1 MSSRRRNVNTK
12 MSNQAATQAEPLI
25 PHAIPPYHDISDS
38 PPPSPSASQFSK
50 FTPLSLSNTPAWL
63 PIAAASGACAAFN
76 GVFAKLTTTSLTSS
90 WASKLS
96 LAFHLAEDNKIV
108 AFLLRA
114 FFFSLNLAF
123 NALMW
128 TLFTM
133 ALTRAASTTR
143 VSLINTSFNF
153 LLTALSGW
161 LVFGE
166 KLPLL
171 WWVGAMGL
179 VVGNVVIGRRDS
191 GETDDKRTEEA
202 VKLQDDMGDRSEES
216 QQRYRDEAEER
227 PPAQELP

>member
-1 MSSRRRNVNTK
+1 MAD
-12 MSNQAATQAEPLI
+12 QAAIQAEPLL
-25 PHAIPPYHDISDS
+25 PQAIPPYQDISDS
-38 PPPSPSASQFSK
+38 PPPSPRPS
-50 FTPLSLSNTPAWL
+50 TPQPTILSSTPAWL

-90 WASKLS
+90 WASHIS
-96 LAFHLAEDNKIV
+96 LALHLSADNKPV
-108 AFLLRA
+108 ALLLRA

-133 ALTRAASTTR
+133 ALTRATSTTR

-161 LVFGE
+161 MVFGE
-166 KLPLL
+166 KLPGL

-179 VVGNVVIGRRDS
+179 VVGNVVIGRRDE
-191 GETDDKRTEEA
+191 GANADGGIKEEA
-202 VKLQDDMGDRSEES
+202 VTLQEDPQSDLRSDR
-216 QQRYRDEAEER
+216 YTDRDG
-227 PPAQELP
+227 